1 MHDRGRLFLVLRH
14 EAITLQTVLL
24 ILNRHFC
31 FPAFAQVIL
40 ADRTPDDSHWILL
53 IVILVKLSASAT
65 RCLTPVVP
73 KLGGQL
79 LLILH
84 INLVVLISLCR
95 CLSNSLL
102 MECLLELF
110 EGLGQVLRIGASCGR

>member
-31 FPAFAQVIL
+31 FSAFAQIIL

-65 RCLTPVVP
+65 RCLTPIVP

-110 EGLGQVLRIGASCGR
+110 EGLGQVFRIGASCGR